1 MWDIYQYFWSIRK
14 NHAKTDPVFEYDV
27 VIVGSGFGGS
37 VAAMRLTQKGYRVAV
52 LESGKRYR
60 SDDFPK
66 TNWNLKKYLWYPAL
80 RCFGFQKITFLKGL
94 MLLHGRGVG
103 GGSLVYAGTLMQPP
117 ANAFDQRGWPE
128 DIKWEQELKPHF
140 ATAKK
145 MLGVARNPHLF
156 ATDQAIE
163 ALGQKMGISGSFHP
177 TEVGVCFGESSRQG
191 IRQKPQMIADPYF
204 SGSGPDRG
212 ACVSCGGCMVGC
224 RYRAKNTLD
233 YNYLYFAE
241 KWGARVFSET
251 EASRLVPVKTD
262 QGTHYEIHTRSTTA
276 WFKKR
281 GPVFRAKR
289 VILAAGVLGTVDLLL
304 KNRDVY
310 KTLPQVSSKLGE
322 TVRTNGE
329 SLLGATSFDASR
341 DFSQGVAIGAAIHP
355 DATTKIEG
363 VRYPSG
369 SGFMRLL
376 AVPLTPDG
384 NQWSRPLKMLLQFI
398 RRWKSWCRLLLLR
411 DWAKSTV
418 ILLVM
423 QSIDQ
428 KMRLHLG
435 RSFWTGFAL
444 GLNGQSSEKPVPA
457 YLPVAQQ
464 AAQELAGILD
474 GEPQNVISE
483 VVFNMPATAHIL
495 GGCCLAPDR
504 TQGVVNGE
512 HEVFGHPGLYVCD
525 GSVIPANLA
534 INPSLTIT
542 ALAER
547 FCEFWPQ
554 HPEISENELANRK
567 IIFS

>member
-1 MWDIYQYFWSIRK
+1 M
-14 NHAKTDPVFEYDV
+14 FEYDV

-117 ANAFDQRGWPE
+117 ANAFEQGGWPTQ
-128 DIKWEQELKPHF
+128 IHWEKELEPHF
-140 ATAKK
+140 DTAKK
-145 MLGVARNPHLF
+145 MLGVARNPYFF

-163 ALGQKMGISGSFHP
+163 ALGQKMGISESFHP
-177 TEVGVCFGESSRQG
+177 TDVGVYFGESPDQG
-191 IRQKPQMIADPYF
+191 RPQKPQMTADPYF
-204 SGSGPDRG
+204 SGSGPERG
-212 ACVSCGGCMVGC
+212 ACCSCGGCMVGC

-241 KWGARVFSET
+241 KWGAHIFAET
-251 EASRLVPVKTD
+251 QATRLVPVKTD

-329 SLLGATSFDASR
+329 SLLGATSFDPLR

-369 SGFMRLL
+369 SSFMRLL
-376 AVPLTPDG
+376 AVPLTPNG
-384 NQWSRPLKMLLQFI
+384 NKWNRPLKMLLQFI
-398 RRWKSWCRLLLLR
+398 RRWKKWCRLLLLK

-457 YLPVAQQ
+457 YLPVAQE
-464 AAQELAGILD
+464 AAQKLAGILD

-495 GGCCLAPDR
+495 GGCCLAQDS
-504 TQGVVNGE
+504 TDGVVNCE

-547 FCEFWPQ
+547 FCDFWPR
-554 HPEISENELANRK
+554 HPDFSETELAKRK